1 MLLKRLL
8 TVGFLVML
16 LYLVFPSSAYAY
28 LDPGTGSYIF
38 QLLIAGIVGLLFLV
52 KVYWQRIKLF
62 FTGLFSKDSQVA
74 VSADDDR
81 KMNGMSEDA

>member
-8 TVGFLVML
+8 TVGFLVAL
-16 LYLVFPSSAYAY
+16 LYLAFPSSAYAY

-38 QLLIAGIVGLLFLV
+38 QLLLAGIVGLLFLV
-52 KVYWQRIKLF
+52 KVHWQRIKLF